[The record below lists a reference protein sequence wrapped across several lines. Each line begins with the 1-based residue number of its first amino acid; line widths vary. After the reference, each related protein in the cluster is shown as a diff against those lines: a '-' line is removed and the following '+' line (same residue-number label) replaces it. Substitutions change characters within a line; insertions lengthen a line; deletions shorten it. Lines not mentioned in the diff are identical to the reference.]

1 MCILHRISLCMW
13 KKKHSSSALHGITAP
28 GDTYGSP
35 KNQGKLTKCS
45 MKRWRLDT
53 ANWSNHKGLGRFG
66 CHLLKQ
72 IPCARMFRYRSQE
85 ESLDELTEVY
95 HWVRL
100 VLYRSSFDLEI
111 WVKLLSMYIRF
122 SSGVPT
128 DPRLLVNIRTIV
140 NVKSNRYNSHFY
152 SPVKIYRNMIMTL
165 RTHMLALITGT
176 VSEIFNS
183 SQQHWLLRASK
194 YNFICTLVILCWEC
208 SPQHS
213 VRSDSENKTVQ

>member
-1 MCILHRISLCMW
+1 
-13 KKKHSSSALHGITAP
+13 
-28 GDTYGSP
+28 
-35 KNQGKLTKCS
+35 

-183 SQQHWLLRASK
+183 SQQHWLLLASQ
-194 YNFICTLVILCWEC
+194 YNFICTLVILWWAPMMVGVLSAALGEVRFRKKNRAITIPRGQRRTMC
-208 SPQHS
+208 SFFFKKKA
-213 VRSDSENKTVQ
+213 RT